1 MERWQNRVAVVT
13 EASSGIGAAIAADLV
28 KAGLVVVALAR
39 RETRLQEIKKAL
51 QADQQQRYHPI
62 KCDVTNEEDI
72 KKAFAWVEKDLGGTD
87 ILVNNAG
94 AFHYGVNLV
103 DSDNSGV
110 IHKIVDTNVKAV
122 AFCVREAFNSMK
134 KRDFAGHVIIINSV
148 AGHTS
153 EITSISPG
161 AVMTEGVPD
170 LFKNSGIPYLN
181 PEDISSALL
190 YVIATPPNV
199 QIYELTIEPVSGR
212 NVSNMEP
219 QN

>member
-153 EITSISPG
+153 ERFPG
-161 AVMTEGVPD
+161 ANMY
-170 LFKNSGIPYLN
+170 IPSKHAVTAMAQTYRHEFAHAGTKVKSRVL
-181 PEDISSALL
+181 AL
-190 YVIATPPNV
+190 
-199 QIYELTIEPVSGR
+199 ELL
-212 NVSNMEP
+212 
-219 QN
+219 

>member
-1 MERWQNRVAVVT
+1 MERWHNRVAVVT
-13 EASSGIGAAIAADLV
+13 GASSGIGAAVAEDLV

-39 RETRLQEIKKAL
+39 RESRLQENKKSLPTDL
-51 QADQQQRYHPI
+51 QSRYHPI

-103 DSDNSGV
+103 DSDNSEV

-134 KRDFAGHVIIINSV
+134 KRDFPGHVIIINSV

-153 EITSISPG
+153 ERFPG
-161 AVMTEGVPD
+161 ANMYIPSKHAVTAMAQTYRHEFAHAGTKVKITVSFILECVILH
-170 LFKNSGIPYLN
+170 LFFIYDGWVC
-181 PEDISSALL
+181 ISINRHE
-190 YVIATPPNV
+190 Y
-199 QIYELTIEPVSGR
+199 
-212 NVSNMEP
+212 
-219 QN
+219 